1 MAVIPE
7 VTYGPKVA
15 VPVIEV
21 IPTDYKVVTAAS
33 NTALATAVKAQ
44 MALGWV
50 PLGAVSG
57 VSSSLYAQAMVLY

>member
-15 VPVIEV
+15 VPVIDV
-21 IPTDYKVVTAAS
+21 IPSDYQVVTAAS
-33 NTALATAVKAQ
+33 STALATAVKAQ

-50 PLGAVSG
+50 ALGAVSG
-57 VSSSLYAQAMVLY
+57 ISTTLYAQAMVKY

>member
-1 MAVIPE
+1 MAVIPD

-21 IPTDYKVVTAAS
+21 IPSDYQVITGTSAV
-33 NTALATAVKAQ
+33 LVATAVKAQ

-57 VSSSLYAQAMVLY
+57 ISTTLYAQAMVKY